1 MKKIYYNI
9 LLVLVCGLFASCMN
23 GNDGLFGD
31 DWKVPATPD
40 ANLYGNPSI
49 KETNLLT
56 IAQLKAKYATEISTE
71 GKYAQVTEPMQIKAI
86 VTANDIQGNMY
97 NEIAVQ
103 DETGAI
109 FIGIAQGGVFGY
121 LAVGQE
127 ILVELNGLYIGNYRK
142 SATIGTPY
150 TKDGDTSVS
159 RMPRALWQDHFTY
172 TGQTKTI
179 TPEVFSTSWDIN
191 TDAGKLC
198 TIKNVSIK
206 KGGYYNTTTKQYVGG
221 MPVKFRPKD
230 GEHADQYK
238 AFTVA
243 VPLMR
248 VEEMYLIEY
257 VTQNS
262 QDQVSARN
270 IDVNYVD
277 DARAAIAAYSYVPEV
292 LIRPTT
298 EDSRILTGDYVI
310 PYSDREYVTA
320 SALSMLTAEQLR
332 LARNEI
338 YARKGRLFKD
348 QQLQQYFNSKPWY
361 HGTIAP
367 DSFKESML
375 SDVEKANAYFI
386 LNYERLKGYIR

>member
-127 ILVELNGLYIGNYRK
+127 ISVTIVRVQLLVRLIPK
-142 SATIGTPY
+142 MATQVSVVCLVPFGRTISPIQASQRQLPLRYFLHHGTSTLMPANC
-150 TKDGDTSVS
+150 VPS
-159 RMPRALWQDHFTY
+159 RMSASKRVA
-172 TGQTKTI
+172 
-179 TPEVFSTSWDIN
+179 
-191 TDAGKLC
+191 
-198 TIKNVSIK
+198 
-206 KGGYYNTTTKQYVGG
+206 TTTLL
-221 MPVKFRPKD
+221 P
-230 GEHADQYK
+230 
-238 AFTVA
+238 
-243 VPLMR
+243 
-248 VEEMYLIEY
+248 
-257 VTQNS
+257 S
-262 QDQVSARN
+262 
-270 IDVNYVD
+270 
-277 DARAAIAAYSYVPEV
+277 
-292 LIRPTT
+292 
-298 EDSRILTGDYVI
+298 
-310 PYSDREYVTA
+310 
-320 SALSMLTAEQLR
+320 SML
-332 LARNEI
+332 I
-338 YARKGRLFKD
+338 HIP
-348 QQLQQYFNSKPWY
+348 S
-361 HGTIAP
+361 
-367 DSFKESML
+367 
-375 SDVEKANAYFI
+375 
-386 LNYERLKGYIR
+386 